1 MENNGI
7 YYIEWIDASTRTAA
21 WTFDDE
27 LEDYVPLILV
37 KSVGFIIKETDEFIS
52 LAVSVAEDT
61 FGVGLSIPVNSI
73 KIKKRL

>member
-37 KSVGFIIKETDEFIS
+37 EWI
-52 LAVSVAEDT
+52 
-61 FGVGLSIPVNSI
+61 
-73 KIKKRL
+73 